1 MFVLLADIKKTISHY
16 HNINFGDI
24 NERSRNIAKSY
35 KSMQI

>member
-16 HNINFGDI
+16 HDIHFGDI

-35 KSMQI
+35 QGIQN